1 MTTDV
6 NTQFDTSRASQI
18 ASLQDARLRYQG
30 DVARFESGEAQRE
43 LNAELAQRAADGKI
57 TLLGNDRYRVN
68 DGFDRGEVFTVRK
81 AIRPGELTLI
91 EPESGLDVVEGIAQG
106 YFDRPEWHQLGNVE
120 IGGITDVDR
129 VLELAGLDF
138 EVLQRP
144 VRYFDDGGE
153 LRTLDNSFVNYRSDN
168 GVGLG
173 AVGRIYTP
181 VQNRDGAQFLQ
192 SLVDDF
198 GARFT
203 SAFPLND
210 GKRVVV
216 SMKLPEDIVI
226 DADGIG
232 DHVALYLAWFNNH
245 DGQRQEECKIT
256 PWRPRCRNTERLAV
270 KGAVT
275 SWGTRHT
282 TSAMA
287 RIEVACRSL
296 KLSTSWAKRFKAE
309 SEQ

>member
-6 NTQFDTSRASQI
+6 DTQFDTSRASQI

-30 DVARFESGEAQRE
+30 DVARFES
-43 LNAELAQRAADGKI
+43 
-57 TLLGNDRYRVN
+57 
-68 DGFDRGEVFTVRK
+68 
-81 AIRPGELTLI
+81 
-91 EPESGLDVVEGIAQG
+91 GIAQG

-144 VRYFDDGGE
+144 VRYFDDGGA

-232 DHVALYLAWFNNH
+232 DHVELYLAWFNNH
-245 DGQRQEECKIT
+245 DGQGQAECK
-256 PWRPRCRNTERLAV
+256 
-270 KGAVT
+270 
-275 SWGTRHT
+275 
-282 TSAMA
+282 
-287 RIEVACRSL
+287 
-296 KLSTSWAKRFKAE
+296 
-309 SEQ
+309 